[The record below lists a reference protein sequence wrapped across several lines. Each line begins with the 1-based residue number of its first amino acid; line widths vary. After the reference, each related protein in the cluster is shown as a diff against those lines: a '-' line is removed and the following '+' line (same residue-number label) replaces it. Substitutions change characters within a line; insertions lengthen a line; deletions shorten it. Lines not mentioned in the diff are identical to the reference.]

1 MFALCLLVIV
11 VVVGIVVL
19 AGARRNHIR
28 VSMACSALCF
38 CCGLFFLGLSFFFS
52 ADLCLPQLFG
62 PKVVDRGPPLAM
74 PANGEHI
81 RNCKG
86 AAQRGGEWVT
96 TLSTLN

>member
-11 VVVGIVVL
+11 VVLLFLLEREETIYEFLWVVL
-19 AGARRNHIR
+19 
-28 VSMACSALCF
+28 LCVF
-38 CCGLFFLGLSFFFS
+38 VVGSFFLGLSFFFS

-74 PANGEHI
+74 PTNGEHI

-86 AAQRGGEWVT
+86 AAEGGGNDS
-96 TLSTLN
+96 LDS